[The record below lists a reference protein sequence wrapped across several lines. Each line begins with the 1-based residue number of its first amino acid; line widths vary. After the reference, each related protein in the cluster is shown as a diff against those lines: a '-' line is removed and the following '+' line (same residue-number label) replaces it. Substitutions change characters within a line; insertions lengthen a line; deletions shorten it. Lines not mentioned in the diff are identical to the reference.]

1 MAHNFSSTLLKL
13 CMGSMDAVCAALL
26 APPIANEKSRR
37 QTIPNLSPEMPFC
50 QARQLVMLG
59 AENGRSL

>member
-1 MAHNFSSTLLKL
+1 MALRFSSTSLKL
-13 CMGSMDAVCAALL
+13 CIGSMDAVCAALL
-26 APPIANEKSRR
+26 DPPLADDKSRR

-50 QARQLVMLG
+50 QARQSWL